1 MTPFMRMRE
10 RIRNIIRTHEVIYI
24 RVMHGILMLLSLAAV
39 MREYPFA
46 TGLNHWWIVLVLS
59 VLGAFMPLSAMAVV
73 IFSFLLLNLFA
84 LSGQAAV
91 ALLVM
96 LVFSYA
102 FCAIY
107 RAKRTYNISA
117 FVVARMWSVPSVV
130 PMQTALLGDGN
141 EVVTIICGA
150 VVSFFLHEVHSNA
163 GVLLDTEAAVSI
175 VDFLRERV
183 ISNQLFY
190 TYLIAMT
197 AMFLVTYALRT
208 RNMNHAWMIAVVGG
222 VSVEFLIMLAGYL
235 MQGVRTGISSLL
247 FGNVFSLL
255 VGVATNYF
263 YRDLDYSRIEKV
275 QFEDDEYYY
284 YVTAVPK
291 IQLAEEKKEVKM
303 INRVLRESK
312 KGRNK

>member
-39 MREYPFA
+39 MREFPFA

-150 VVSFFLHEVHSNA
+150 VISFFLHEVHSNA
-163 GVLLDTEAAVSI
+163 GVLLDAEAAVSI